1 MAPSS
6 IAGTKASEGTGTRP
20 GAESS
25 PQVPRAAHRAG
36 PQSVSQQTSRE
47 PSTTGT
53 VSWHEFG
60 HIHAAEREQRVTATR
75 P

>member
-6 IAGTKASEGTGTRP
+6 VAGMKASGGTGTRP
-20 GAESS
+20 GAEST
-25 PQVPRAAHRAG
+25 PQVPRAATG
-36 PQSVSQQTSRE
+36 PVLSQSVSKLPGSHPPQA
-47 PSTTGT
+47 
-53 VSWHEFG
+53 VSWHEFS